1 MMKFTPGKPLFD
13 PYQKEPMKDSCVRGT
28 TENTAESKSQSI
40 CCTCGNCYLT
50 DINPL
55 SCCQQSIGCINILKE
70 YREGTVTID
79 QFCERGIVYEDKPC
93 ITDLTAFFN
102 VVLNPEVLK
111 MNYSCLAEIG
121 LANSISGEMTDD
133 NFRFSAYKAASNWFI
148 GKMGKGKRVQL
159 PTCVVRKIR
168 QFYPHCENGTYT
180 GFRMGPSTN

>member
-1 MMKFTPGKPLFD
+1 MMKFTPG
-13 PYQKEPMKDSCVRGT
+13 KDSCVRGT

-40 CCTCGNCYLT
+40 CCTCGNYLT

-111 MNYSCLAEIG
+111 MNYSCLGEIG

-133 NFRFSAYKAASNWFI
+133 NF
-148 GKMGKGKRVQL
+148 
-159 PTCVVRKIR
+159 
-168 QFYPHCENGTYT
+168 
-180 GFRMGPSTN
+180 